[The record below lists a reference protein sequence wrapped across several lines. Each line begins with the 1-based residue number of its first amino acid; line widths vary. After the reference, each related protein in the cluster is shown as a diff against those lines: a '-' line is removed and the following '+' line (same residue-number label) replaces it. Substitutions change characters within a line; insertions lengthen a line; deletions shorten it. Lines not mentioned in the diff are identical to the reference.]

1 MTHVPP
7 GPIPAGSEVTG
18 GPRVADPASS
28 GPEPGPIPD
37 EAASLFGDRLALA
50 VEYADLLAGAGV
62 QRGLIGPREVPRLW
76 SRHLLNCAVLAD
88 ELPVGAAVLDVGS
101 GAGLPGLVLAIRRPD
116 LKVTLLE
123 PMQRRVAFLDEAVTT
138 LQLSGTVSVV
148 RGRAED
154 GAVRRSLGRQEWV
167 VARAV
172 APLERL
178 ASWCLP
184 LLADDGCLLALKGAT
199 ATEEAGSAEAAVAR
213 LGGVIVGAR
222 VLAPLEEVEPTWV
235 VEVRR
240 GGLRPGGR
248 GGRRGR

>member
-1 MTHVPP
+1 VTPVPP
-7 GPIPAGSEVTG
+7 GPTPAGSEVA
-18 GPRVADPASS
+18 GPPVADPGLGEVPSA
-28 GPEPGPIPD
+28 
-37 EAASLFGDRLALA
+37 AASLFGDRLPVALA
-50 VEYADLLAGAGV
+50 YAELLASAGV
-62 QRGLIGPREVPRLW
+62 ERGLLGPREVPRLW

-88 ELPVGAAVLDVGS
+88 ELPVDARVLDVGS

-116 LKVTLLE
+116 LHVTLLE
-123 PMQRRVAFLDEAVTT
+123 PMQRRVAFLDEAVTS
-138 LQLSGTVSVV
+138 LRLGGTVSVV

-154 GAVRRSLGRQEWV
+154 GTVRRSLGRQQWV

-184 LLADDGCLLALKGAT
+184 LLAEDGRLLALKGAT
-199 ATEEAGSAEAAVAR
+199 AAEEAGSAAGAIER
-213 LGGVIVGAR
+213 IGGVVVGSR
-222 VLAPLEEVEPTWV
+222 VVAPLDSVDPTWV

-240 GGLRPGGR
+240 GGLRPGAR